1 MTNTTVMMWVHF
13 ARNPSELYL
22 ATGADSAD
30 TTFELVSQ
38 SAGAS
43 IGDVA
48 GQVITGFEAQ
58 AGDGSV
64 LTYIQIT
71 DSAGGQTLQIKGGER
86 LANGGQTLSSN
97 ANICSYNLSILVQRG
112 QTINALTKD

>member
-1 MTNTTVMMWVHF
+1 MTDTTVMAWVHF

-30 TTFELVSQ
+30 TSFELVSQ
-38 SAGAS
+38 NAGAS

-48 GQVITGFEAQ
+48 GQVITGIEVQ
-58 AGDGSV
+58 AGDTSI

-86 LANGGQTLSSN
+86 LSAGGQSMSSN
-97 ANICSYNLSILVQRG
+97 VNICAYNLSILVQRG
-112 QTINALTKD
+112 QTLNALTLD